1 MPTFV
6 HYRARDG
13 EWRYYLTN
21 HQGSITGGTD
31 TTGHRTESYGYGP
44 YGEYSYG
51 SGGGTDLIHWRYTG
65 EWLDGT
71 TVTGDG
77 YYKIGLRYYDDTLGR
92 WTQTDP
98 AERTINPLQ
107 PAEAQPY
114 NYTGCNPT
122 NQTDPTGA
130 ISYSCARD
138 LFGVVGGFT
147 AAQYSIYTAGAA
159 VAAGATGGA
168 VLVPAGFAFL
178 GILLFAAA
186 GGSASESCGW

>member
-44 YGEYSYG
+44 YGEYTYG

-71 TVTGDG
+71 SVTGDG

-98 AERTINPLQ
+98 AERATNPLQ

-114 NYTGCNPT
+114 NYAGCNPT

-130 ISYSCARD
+130 ISIECIGDSMLEGA
-138 LFGVVGGFT
+138 LWGGVASSIVAGVAGSPAGPPGIGAGLVVGAITGFFVGGI
-147 AAQYSIYTAGAA
+147 QGAI
-159 VAAGATGGA
+159 VG
-168 VLVPAGFAFL
+168 L
-178 GILLFAAA
+178 I
-186 GGSASESCGW
+186 EC